1 MITKPR
7 MSYKGNHFFN
17 NSAINFTETFD
28 EAPYKQKKASTL
40 EMEASVSY
48 A

>member
-1 MITKPR
+1 
-7 MSYKGNHFFN
+7 MSYNGNHFFN

-28 EAPYKQKKASTL
+28 EPPYKTKKGLHFT
-40 EMEASVSY
+40 MEAFVSY